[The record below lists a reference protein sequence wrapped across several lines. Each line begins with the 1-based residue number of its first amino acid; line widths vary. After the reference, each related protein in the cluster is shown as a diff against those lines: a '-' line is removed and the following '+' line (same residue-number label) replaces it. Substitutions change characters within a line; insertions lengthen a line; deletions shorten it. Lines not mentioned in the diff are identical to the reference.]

1 MFLSINIFFIV
12 LIHIVLKIIYLK
24 SNPNFKQI
32 IKIYILFYFL
42 LIFIYFY
49 NFFEIKNLSQDIVYL
64 FINFLIF
71 FSYILTIGLKKI
83 NSPTFYILEFF
94 NKNNVTSKA
103 ELILF
108 LKNKKIFEE
117 RLIELESDNL
127 ILIKN
132 DKIKLSKQ
140 GEIVSKIMNN
150 LSNFFNIKVKG

>member
-32 IKIYILFYFL
+32 IKIYILFYFG

>member
-32 IKIYILFYFL
+32 IKIYILFYFG

-64 FINFLIF
+64 FINLLIF

-150 LSNFFNIKVKG
+150 LSNFFNIKAKG